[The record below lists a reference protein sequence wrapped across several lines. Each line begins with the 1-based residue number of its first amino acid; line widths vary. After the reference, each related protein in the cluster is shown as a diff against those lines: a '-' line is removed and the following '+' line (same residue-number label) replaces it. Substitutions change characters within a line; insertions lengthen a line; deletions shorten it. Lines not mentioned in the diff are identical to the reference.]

1 MENNNYKLD
10 SLTDKLLEN
19 NHGEEVDSDL
29 VSIIKSIKVSKEV
42 SVIGEEMKDSILADV
57 NSRINISLHRKLWF
71 RASLVAASVLL
82 LFGMTNYFFYTKGYN
97 QVNSQLVE
105 LKNPLG
111 MQTSIILSDGT
122 NVILNS
128 GTVLSYPTAF
138 TSKYRE
144 VSVRGEAY
152 FDVAKDV
159 DHPFIVNAENIN
171 VRVLGTKFN
180 VKAYEEENSID
191 VTLEE
196 GRVEV
201 GLTNFPDSYKIEPGQ
216 RICFD
221 KSKSMFTQSK
231 INTKHLTSWKDG
243 EFYFDKNS
251 FEEIARQL
259 ERRFNVNIEIVSDN
273 LKHIVYSGDFIRNEN
288 LEQILTVMTADRRSK
303 YLIDGNQVRIYE

>member
-42 SVIGEEMKDSILADV
+42 SVIGEEMKDSILAEV

-303 YLIDGNQVRIYE
+303 YIIDGNQVRIYE